1 MKQVKVTDFRA
12 QLPKYLARAK
22 AGETVTVFSHG
33 RPVARLVPAAGM
45 SEGAKDRLV
54 ALRRKA
60 RIGDVVSP
68 IAAEWSALH
77 GRS

>member
-60 RIGDVVSP
+60 RIGDIVSP
-68 IAAEWSALH
+68 ITAEGSVDS
-77 GRS
+77 RT